1 MEIFDMNE
9 VLSPMPGR
17 ILRVLVN
24 IGDTIGEETVVMIHE
39 AMKME
44 NSIFAACEGVVTNI
58 LVKEGDLVEH
68 GQKLVVVE

>member
-1 MEIFDMNE
+1 MND

-17 ILRVLVN
+17 ISRVLVS
-24 IGDTIGEETVVMIHE
+24 IGDRIGEETVVMIHE